1 MQQKV
6 KLSISIVSHYQ
17 SALVADLLSDLGTH
31 CAIPIEVILTINAP
45 EVMPFDATAFG
56 FPVTV
61 LKNEIPKGFGANHN
75 AAFLL
80 ASADCFCVLNPDIR
94 LEHDPFPA
102 LLDALSDPANGVVG
116 PLVISPDGN
125 IEDSARRFPTPLL
138 VLKKAIFGV
147 RDTDYEI
154 GPEPLYPDWIGGM
167 FMVIRSSLFRQFDGF
182 DEKYFLYYEDVDLC
196 WRLRRLGYK
205 ITLLPAVRAIHS
217 ARRAS
222 HREFHYLLW
231 HLSSMLRFFRKS
243 HWGTGQH

>member
-17 SALVADLLSDLGTH
+17 GRLVADLLSDLGTH

-45 EVMPFDATAFG
+45 EVLPFDATAFN

-75 AAFLL
+75 AAFRL
-80 ASADCFCVLNPDIR
+80 ATAEHFCVLNPDIR
-94 LEHDPFPA
+94 LENDPFPP

-116 PLVISPDGN
+116 PLIISPDGN

-138 VLKKAIFGV
+138 ILKKAIFGV
-147 RDTDYEI
+147 RGTDYGI
-154 GPEPLYPDWIGGM
+154 GQDPLYPDWIGGM
-167 FMVIRSSLFRQFDGF
+167 FMVFRSPAFRQINGF

-196 WRLRRLGYK
+196 WRLRQQGCRAV
-205 ITLLPAVRAIHS
+205 LLPAVRAIH
-217 ARRAS
+217 AAQRLS
-222 HREFHYLLW
+222 HRRVRYLVL
-231 HLSSMLRFFRKS
+231 HISSMLRFFMRTR
-243 HWGTGQH
+243 WGRDI